1 LGVVASCG
9 GSDQA
14 YYYEEC
20 SGGGGHKLVVY
31 PNPSD
36 SEINIA
42 LDEKSSGSGMNVLE
56 SNTLTNIQDVSL
68 TLLDFSGNPVKEM
81 AFEGPVQDIKMDV
94 SSLSKGI
101 YFLKIVGKEL
111 DETHTVVIE

>member
-1 LGVVASCG
+1 
-9 GSDQA
+9 
-14 YYYEEC
+14 
-20 SGGGGHKLVVY
+20 
-31 PNPSD
+31 
-36 SEINIA
+36 
-42 LDEKSSGSGMNVLE
+42 MNVLE